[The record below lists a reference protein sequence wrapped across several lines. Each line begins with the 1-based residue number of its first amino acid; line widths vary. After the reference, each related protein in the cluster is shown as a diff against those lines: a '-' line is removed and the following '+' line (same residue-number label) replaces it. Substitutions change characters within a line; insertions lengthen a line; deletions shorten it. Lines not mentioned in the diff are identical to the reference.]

1 MNNKLRTKQI
11 KMQCGFGYDLAHK
24 ILYDGEKSETP
35 LPEPGRGNFLGRNL
49 KPKPKKP
56 RGRFY

>member
-1 MNNKLRTKQI
+1 
-11 KMQCGFGYDLAHK
+11 MQCGFGYDLAHK